1 MIRRPALAAVLLL
14 AFLGCSKAPPPTT
27 TAVTQGQPPQ
37 VTVTTVEQKPL
48 ERTVEVVGSLF
59 AEERVKISNEVP
71 GVVARVD
78 ADLGDIVD
86 AGQVLMQLDPKELN
100 LQVGIA
106 KAGLAQAEAR
116 LVKARASAARARKL
130 YPEEAISQERLDAVE
145 AELGIAEADAEAA
158 RRQVALA
165 DKRSSD
171 ATIRAPF
178 RAAVQERLV
187 SLGQHVPPFSP
198 LFELVAIGK
207 LKFRGDVPERFATAI
222 HTGLPLSLIVESRQG
237 APVTASIT
245 RVASALDASTRSLR
259 FESEFADPGGSLA
272 PGSFAR
278 ARIRLTPTPAI
289 LAPRE
294 AVIQFAGVD
303 RAFVFDGG
311 KVQTRT
317 LQLGEQFGDQVEVL
331 TGLAPG
337 DLVVT
342 AGQDRLEDGLA
353 VAVTEKPS

>member
-1 MIRRPALAAVLLL
+1 MNGRRTLALLL
-14 AFLGCSKAPPPTT
+14 ALLGCSRAPAPTT
-27 TAVTQGQPPQ
+27 SAAISQGQPPQ
-37 VTVTTVEQKPL
+37 VTVQTVEQKPL
-48 ERTVEVVGSLF
+48 ERTVEVVGSIF

-78 ADLGDIVD
+78 ADLGDVVEP
-86 AGQVLMQLDPKELN
+86 GQVLLQLEPKELE

-165 DKRSSD
+165 NKRLSD

-187 SLGQHVPPFSP
+187 SLGQHVPPFTP

-207 LKFRGDVPERFATAI
+207 LKFRGDVPERFAPAI
-222 HTGLPLSLIVESRQG
+222 HTGLPVSLVVESQQDG
-237 APVTASIT
+237 PVTASIT

-259 FESEFADPGGSLA
+259 FESEFSDPSGSLA
-272 PGSFAR
+272 PGAFAR

-289 LAPRE
+289 LAPRD

-303 RAFVFDGG
+303 RAFVVDGG
-311 KVQTRT
+311 KARTRT
-317 LQLGEQFGDQVEVL
+317 LRLGEQFGDRVEVVA
-331 TGLAPG
+331 GLEPG
-337 DLVVT
+337 EIVVT
-342 AGQDRLEDGLA
+342 VGKDRLEDGLA
-353 VAVTEKPS
+353 VEVTEKPS